1 MARRPEGVDALS
13 LPQLIQPVI
22 LGADYSAYA
31 YVRAFREA
39 YGVRSRIYASFDV
52 KSISRTRFADYRV
65 VDGFD
70 TEEVLLATL
79 EAAGEELCEAGR
91 VAFLVTCGDF
101 YARIVSEH
109 KAELERWFYTPV
121 VDFAVLDLV
130 TQKEN
135 FYRICD
141 EVGVAYPQTRFLDC
155 SDADGV
161 ADDSGFS
168 YPLVAK
174 PSNSAAYHY
183 AEFPGKKKVYYVD
196 EPSELRRVYSE
207 LQHSCYD
214 ESLIVQ
220 EYVGGGDSHM
230 HAVYLYADK
239 NSDVSF
245 CVCGHVGLEDHAP
258 GAIGN
263 AVAMAGEKNP
273 ELEAAAARFVKRVG
287 YHGIGTFDAKW
298 DARSGEYKFL
308 EMNARPGRSSWI
320 VLLAGVNFAQV
331 QVEDAVLGRTPERV
345 DVSADWVYVA
355 VPRRVIERCMPAGAL
370 KDRILAA
377 YRDGTASFALNW
389 RGGHDSLAQR
399 LWASVNFYHQV
410 SKFEKYLPDGDAS

>member
-1 MARRPEGVDALS
+1 MARRPEGVDAAS

-39 YGVRSRIYASFDV
+39 YGARSRIYASFDV

-65 VDGFD
+65 VADFD

-91 VAFLVTCGDF
+91 VPFLVTCGDF

-141 EVGVAYPQTRFLDC
+141 EVGVAYPKTRFLDC
-155 SDADGV
+155 SDARAA

-183 AEFPGKKKVYYVD
+183 AEFDGKKKVYYVD

-207 LQHSCYD
+207 LQRSCYD

-230 HAVYLYADK
+230 HAVYLYADADS
-239 NSDVSF
+239 NVSF

-263 AVAMAGEKNP
+263 AVAMVGEKNP

-287 YHGIGTFDAKW
+287 YHGMGTFDAKW
-298 DARSGEYKFL
+298 DERSGEYKFL

-331 QVEDAVLGRTPERV
+331 QVEDVVLRRAPGRLE
-345 DVSADWVYVA
+345 VSTDWVYVA
-355 VPRRVIERCMPAGAL
+355 VPRRVIERCMPAGPL
-370 KDRILAA
+370 KERILAA
-377 YRDGTASFALNW
+377 YRDGSASFALRW
-389 RGGHDSLAQR
+389 RGGGDSLSQR

-410 SKFEKYLPDGDAS
+410 SKFERYLPDGDAS

>member
-287 YHGIGTFDAKW
+287 YHGMGTFDAKW

-355 VPRRVIERCMPAGAL
+355 VPRRVIGRCMPAGAL

>member
-287 YHGIGTFDAKW
+287 YHGMGTFDAKW

>member
-1 MARRPEGVDALS
+1 MARRPEGVDASS

-287 YHGIGTFDAKW
+287 YHGMGTFDAKW

>member
-1 MARRPEGVDALS
+1 MASRPEGVDAAS

-52 KSISRTRFADYRV
+52 KSISRTRFADYHV
-65 VDGFD
+65 VDGID

-79 EAAGEELCEAGR
+79 ERVGEELCDAGR
-91 VAFLVTCGDF
+91 VPFLVTCGDF

-121 VDFAVLDLV
+121 VDFSVLDFV

-135 FYRICD
+135 FYRTCD
-141 EVGVAYPQTRFLDC
+141 EVGVAYPKTRFLDC
-155 SDADGV
+155 SDAAGV

-196 EPSELRRVYSE
+196 DPSELRSVYSE
-207 LQHSCYD
+207 LQRSCYD

-230 HAVYLYADK
+230 HAVYLYADASS
-239 NSDVSF
+239 NLSF

-273 ELEAAAARFVKRVG
+273 ELEAAAARFVRRVG
-287 YHGIGTFDAKW
+287 YHGMGTFDAKW

-320 VLLAGVNFAQV
+320 VLLAGVNFAKV
-331 QVEDAVLGRTPERV
+331 QVEDVVLGRAPGRLS
-345 DVSADWVYVA
+345 VSTDWVYVA
-355 VPRRVIERCMPAGAL
+355 VPRAVIERCMPEGEL
-370 KDRILAA
+370 KQRILAA
-377 YRDGTASFALNW
+377 YRDGTASFALDW
-389 RGGHDSLAQR
+389 RGGRDSLAQR

-410 SKFEKYLPDGDAS
+410 SKFKRYLPKGDQA